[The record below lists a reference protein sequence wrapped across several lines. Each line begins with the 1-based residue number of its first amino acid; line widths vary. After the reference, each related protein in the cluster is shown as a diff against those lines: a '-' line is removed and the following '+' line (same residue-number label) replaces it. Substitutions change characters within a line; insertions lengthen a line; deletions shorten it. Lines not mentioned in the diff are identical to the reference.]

1 MRKRRERGKTV
12 RGTLL
17 GTYAVLILLSFAVLA
32 TAFSVI
38 HGNRVRSE
46 VLNSLRTQAQSV
58 AAAADREIDQMRT
71 MAMNITYSTRLQ
83 DRLYLRPGTAGGT
96 PGEADK
102 LSMILSLI
110 VFPNR
115 PIDQINLYTRD
126 GVRVSSGLDNE
137 ITGDSARDKP
147 WFEPLS
153 EQENHQLLFFS
164 GRDEKLSKYVTDA
177 YGREFVTLV
186 MENYDNFGTL
196 CGYIEIK
203 QRVSRILAAAMA
215 YRSGFGE
222 SLSFSDRA
230 GQRIFPM
237 ENGEAGEDAGESD
250 FARAQ
255 RLDFPET
262 FTAAGNGRL
271 VCCVPAGRGQFRT
284 VMSIREA
291 DLSRPVRDQIVTI
304 LLITLGALVL
314 TVLASGLVSRRIT
327 RPLADMC
334 DQIEKIELDNPAP
347 LPDVDSDIRE
357 IRTLHESFSRM
368 QSTLSGHVTK
378 LLELQN
384 QEMQSRM
391 LALQAQ
397 MNPHFLFNSLQ
408 AIQAMADEGMD
419 AEIAEM
425 CQSMAG
431 ILRYISSDAAQMVP
445 LEKEI
450 LHTKDYLRCMEIRY
464 QGDLTC
470 EVDVPE
476 AMNPVP
482 VPKLCVQLLAENAI
496 KFTTTRRP
504 PYRIRIEGSIRANG
518 YELRIR
524 DNGPGFEQETMDA
537 LTEQMKEIR
546 STSTLPSLKI
556 SGMGILHVYIRFFLL
571 YGEDFVFRLEN
582 NPDGG
587 ACVVI
592 GGELHGQ
599 TV

>member
-1 MRKRRERGKTV
+1 MQKRQGSGRTV

-17 GTYAVLILLSFAVLA
+17 GTYTVLILLAFAVLA
-32 TAFSVI
+32 TAFSLI

-46 VLNSLRTQAQSV
+46 VLNTLSQQAQSM

-83 DRLYLRPGTAGGT
+83 DRLYLRQRTSGGLSV
-96 PGEADK
+96 EADR

-126 GVRVSSGLDNE
+126 GIRISSGMDNE
-137 ITGDSARDKP
+137 ITRDSAETKP
-147 WFEPLS
+147 WYGPLS
-153 EQENHQLLFFS
+153 EQENAQLLFYS

-177 YGREFVTLV
+177 YGKEFVTLV
-186 MENYDNFGTL
+186 LENYDNFGTR
-196 CGYIEIK
+196 CGYIEIR
-203 QRVSRILAAAMA
+203 QRISRILSAMMA
-215 YRSGFGE
+215 YRPGFGE
-222 SLSFSDRA
+222 SVFFFDRE
-230 GQRIFPM
+230 GKQIFPAA
-237 ENGEAGEDAGESD
+237 EEEPL
-250 FARAQ
+250 FALAADRG
-255 RLDFPET
+255 FPGA
-262 FTAAGNGRL
+262 FTAAGDGRL
-271 VCCVPAGRGQFRT
+271 LCCVPAGRGQFYT
-284 VMSIREA
+284 VMSIRGA
-291 DLSRPVRDQIVTI
+291 DLFRSVRDQIVTI
-304 LLITLGALVL
+304 LLITLGALMV

-327 RPLADMC
+327 RPLADIC
-334 DQIEKIELDNPAP
+334 DQVGRIELEHPEP
-347 LPDVDSDIRE
+347 LPAVDSDIRE
-357 IRTLHESFSRM
+357 IQTLHTSFSRM
-368 QSTLSGHVTK
+368 QETLSGHVTK

-397 MNPHFLFNSLQ
+397 MNPHFLFNSIQ

-431 ILRYISSDAAQMVP
+431 ILRYISSDSAQLVP

-450 LHTKDYLRCMEIRY
+450 RHTKDYLRCMEIRY
-464 QGDLTC
+464 QGDLAC
-470 EVDVPE
+470 EVVLPPE
-476 AMNPVP
+476 MDPVP

-504 PYRIRIEGSIRANG
+504 PYRIRIEGTMSG
-518 YELRIR
+518 DCYELRIR
-524 DNGPGFEQETMDA
+524 DNGPGFDPETRAA
-537 LTEQMKEIR
+537 LTAQMEEIR
-546 STSTLPSLKI
+546 RTATLPSLKI
-556 SGMGILHVYIRFFLL
+556 QGMGILHVYIRFCLL

-582 NPDGG
+582 NPEGG

-592 GGELHGQ
+592 GGKWHGQ
-599 TV
+599 AV

>member
-1 MRKRRERGKTV
+1 MRKKQGRGRTV
-12 RGTLL
+12 RSTLL

-32 TAFSVI
+32 TAFSLI
-38 HGNRVRSE
+38 HGNRVRNE
-46 VLNSLRTQAQSV
+46 VLNTLRGQAQAM

-71 MAMNITYSTRLQ
+71 MAMNITYYTSLQ
-83 DRLYLRPGTAGGT
+83 DRLYLRPGNSRGLSE
-96 PGEADK
+96 EADK
-102 LSMILSLI
+102 LYMILSLI

-126 GVRVSSGLDNE
+126 GVRVSTGLDNAVVR
-137 ITGDSARDKP
+137 DSAESKA
-147 WFEPLS
+147 WFSPFQTREKR
-153 EQENHQLLFFS
+153 QLLYFS
-164 GRDEKLSKYVTDA
+164 GRDEKLSKYITDP
-177 YGREFVTLV
+177 YGKEFVTLV
-186 MENYDNFGTL
+186 MENFDNLGIP
-196 CGYIEIK
+196 CGYIEIR
-203 QRVSRILAAAMA
+203 QRVSRILSAVMA
-215 YRSGFGE
+215 YRPAFGEELTFFDREGKQIYPRDAAENSGFAAAEG
-222 SLSFSDRA
+222 L
-230 GQRIFPM
+230 GFPQ
-237 ENGEAGEDAGESD
+237 D
-250 FARAQ
+250 
-255 RLDFPET
+255 
-262 FTAAGNGRL
+262 FTAAGGGQML
-271 VCCVPAGRGQFRT
+271 LCVPTGREQFYT

-291 DLSRPVRDQIVTI
+291 DLFRSVRDQIITI

-327 RPLADMC
+327 RPLAEIC
-334 DQIEKIELDNPAP
+334 DQVEGIELDHPMP

-357 IRTLHESFSRM
+357 IRTLHTSFSRM

-431 ILRYISSDAAQMVP
+431 ILRYISSDSAQLVP

-450 LHTKDYLRCMEIRY
+450 RHTRDYLRCMEIRY

-476 AMNPVP
+476 EMNPVL

-496 KFTTTRRP
+496 KFTTGQRP
-504 PYRIRIEGSIRANG
+504 PYRIRIEGTVSEDS

-524 DNGPGFEQETMDA
+524 DNGPGFEQKTMDA
-537 LTEQMKEIR
+537 LTEQMKEIHR
-546 STSTLPSLKI
+546 TSTLPSLKI

-571 YGEDFVFRLEN
+571 YGEDFIFRLEN

-592 GGELHGQ
+592 GGKRNEQ
-599 TV
+599 AV

>member
-1 MRKRRERGKTV
+1 MQKRQERGRTV

-17 GTYAVLILLSFAVLA
+17 GTYTVLILLAFAVLA
-32 TAFSVI
+32 TAFSLI

-46 VLNSLRTQAQSV
+46 VLNTLSQQAQSM

-83 DRLYLRPGTAGGT
+83 DRLYLRQRTSGGLSV
-96 PGEADK
+96 EADR

-126 GVRVSSGLDNE
+126 GIRISSGMDNE
-137 ITGDSARDKP
+137 ITRDSAETKP
-147 WFEPLS
+147 WYGPLS
-153 EQENHQLLFFS
+153 EQENAQLLFFS

-177 YGREFVTLV
+177 YGKEFVTLV
-186 MENYDNFGTL
+186 LENYDNFGTR
-196 CGYIEIK
+196 CGYIEIR
-203 QRVSRILAAAMA
+203 QRISRILSAMMA
-215 YRSGFGE
+215 YRPGFGE
-222 SLSFSDRA
+222 SVFFFDRE
-230 GQRIFPM
+230 GKQIFPAA
-237 ENGEAGEDAGESD
+237 EEEPL
-250 FARAQ
+250 FALAADRG
-255 RLDFPET
+255 FPGA
-262 FTAAGNGRL
+262 FTAAGDGRL
-271 VCCVPAGRGQFRT
+271 LCCVPAGRGQFYT

-291 DLSRPVRDQIVTI
+291 DLFRSVRDQIVTI
-304 LLITLGALVL
+304 LLITLGALMV

-327 RPLADMC
+327 RPLADIC
-334 DQIEKIELDNPAP
+334 DQVGRIELEHPEP
-347 LPDVDSDIRE
+347 LPAVDSDIRE
-357 IRTLHESFSRM
+357 IQTLHTSFSRM
-368 QSTLSGHVTK
+368 QETLSGHVTK

-397 MNPHFLFNSLQ
+397 MNPHFLFNSIQ

-431 ILRYISSDAAQMVP
+431 ILRYISSDSAQLVP

-450 LHTKDYLRCMEIRY
+450 RHTKDYLRCMEIRY
-464 QGDLTC
+464 QGDLAC
-470 EVDVPE
+470 EVVLPPE
-476 AMNPVP
+476 MDPVP

-504 PYRIRIEGSIRANG
+504 PYRIRIEGTVSG
-518 YELRIR
+518 DSYELRIR
-524 DNGPGFEQETMDA
+524 DNGPGFDPETRAA
-537 LTEQMKEIR
+537 LTAQMEEIR
-546 STSTLPSLKI
+546 RTATLPSLKI
-556 SGMGILHVYIRFFLL
+556 QGMGILHVYIRFFLL

-582 NPDGG
+582 NPEGG

-592 GGELHGQ
+592 GGKWHGQ
-599 TV
+599 AV